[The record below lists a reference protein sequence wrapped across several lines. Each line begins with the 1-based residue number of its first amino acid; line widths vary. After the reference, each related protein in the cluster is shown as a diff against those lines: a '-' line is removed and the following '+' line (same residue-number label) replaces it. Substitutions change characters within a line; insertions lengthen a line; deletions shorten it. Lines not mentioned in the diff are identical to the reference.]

1 LTDNPLVVEYV
12 YLGGFMKFLDRAMKI
27 AYDRYTPNHQHRC
40 SHFAIAFDGNKP
52 LAIAQNNPIKMNA
65 KAKRMGEKFN
75 VQTYIDFPFLHSETN
90 LICKLYQ
97 EYGCINSSWKMVVI
111 RIGRSG
117 KMMISKP
124 CNNCQTILNKVYWID
139 NVYWSVDD
147 RVFSNTDSQYIYV

>member
-1 LTDNPLVVEYV
+1 
-12 YLGGFMKFLDRAMKI
+12 MKFLDRAMKI

-52 LAIAQNNPIKMNA
+52 IAMAQNTPRKMNA
-65 KAKRMGEKFN
+65 KAKRLGEKFN
-75 VQTYIDFPFLHSETN
+75 VQEYIDFPFFHSETN

-97 EYGCINSSWKMVVI
+97 EYGCINSGWKMVVI

-124 CNNCQTILNKVYWID
+124 CSKCQTILDKVYWTD
-139 NVYWSVDD
+139 NLYWSVDD
-147 RVFSNTDSQYIYV
+147 RVFSNTNSEYIYV